1 MKKKFVMILLCG
13 ILLVS
18 VTGCGNEKQET
29 KINETDKQQETTKKD
44 SEKIFE
50 IKSGARYTWSS
61 DEVGIQ
67 IDLLNDNKV
76 VSSSRT
82 KSGKFDEYYGT
93 YSINGNELTINLT
106 QKDSDDGKVSYNE
119 IKNYKIISDTEFK
132 DEEDNVY
139 SFKTSL
145 DK

>member
-1 MKKKFVMILLCG
+1 MKVSEIMKKKFVMILLCG

-61 DEVGIQ
+61 DEVGIHN
-67 IDLLNDNKV
+67 IA
-76 VSSSRT
+76 
-82 KSGKFDEYYGT
+82 GIAEA
-93 YSINGNELTINLT
+93 
-106 QKDSDDGKVSYNE
+106 
-119 IKNYKIISDTEFK
+119 
-132 DEEDNVY
+132 
-139 SFKTSL
+139 
-145 DK
+145 

>member
-18 VTGCGNEKQET
+18 VTCCGNEKQET

>member
-1 MKKKFVMILLCG
+1 LDI
-13 ILLVS
+13 
-18 VTGCGNEKQET
+18 KQET

>member
-61 DEVGIQ
+61 DEVGIR